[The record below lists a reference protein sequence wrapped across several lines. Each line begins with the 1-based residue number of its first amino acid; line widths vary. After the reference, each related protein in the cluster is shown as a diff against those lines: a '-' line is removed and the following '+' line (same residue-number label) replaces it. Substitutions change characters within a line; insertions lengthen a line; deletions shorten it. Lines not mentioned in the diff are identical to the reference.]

1 MDNLFSR
8 ALVSGLGLASL
19 TKEAL
24 QKSVQDLVNQSK
36 LSEEEGKRVIK
47 DLHRRSAQAQKSME
61 TKIHAQVG
69 KVLKQF
75 NLKLVKNTPQGGKT
89 TKKAAAPRK
98 RRRSGRASK
107 ARSR

>member
-36 LSEEEGKRVIK
+36 LSEEEGRRVIK
-47 DLHRRSAQAQKSME
+47 DWHRRSAQAQKAME
-61 TKIHAQVG
+61 TRIHAQVG

-75 NLKLVKNTPQGGKT
+75 NLKIVKNTPQGGRT
-89 TKKAAAPRK
+89 TKAAAPRN